1 MGTWLS
7 GLEFKS
13 PARHDPNACN
23 LSANRTETNRSWE
36 FTGWVSFTFSER
48 PYLRNRQNESKI
60 RFLWS
65 SHVCLVV
72 DIDKHTLEFK
82 ERTWVVT

>member
-1 MGTWLS
+1 MVLIS
-7 GLEFKS
+7 
-13 PARHDPNACN
+13 N
-23 LSANRTETNRSWE
+23 LQLGMTQMLVTSVLNRTETNRSWE

-48 PYLRNRQNESKI
+48 PYLRNRQRMRESKI
-60 RFLWS
+60 RFLS
-65 SHVCLVV
+65 SSPVCLVV

>member
-48 PYLRNRQNESKI
+48 PYLRNRQRMKEQDKI
-60 RFLWS
+60 PCFPLVFARMS
-65 SHVCLVV
+65 SGGH
-72 DIDKHTLEFK
+72 
-82 ERTWVVT
+82 R